1 MASRTVR
8 SVAGRRAVGASRLSG
23 HWRTVKF
30 RVVPPGEH

>member
-1 MASRTVR
+1 VR
-8 SVAGRRAVGASRLSG
+8 SGAIAHTAGSSRPSG